1 MNRKAV
7 SRMLVV
13 VTIYGGY
20 SIVPVTTPGMI
31 LQVMQF
37 QDSRCSDNL
46 RHVQMMFIYVSSV
59 WSQVQIEVPV
69 AASILVCW

>member
-31 LQVMQF
+31 LQVTKIHVAQTISDM
-37 QDSRCSDNL
+37 SR
-46 RHVQMMFIYVSSV
+46 
-59 WSQVQIEVPV
+59 
-69 AASILVCW
+69 